1 MTNSLSS
8 ADKSILRQINGADT
22 RTLAAMSDL
31 SIRRVQEIR
40 KDYLDSFMPEDLAL
54 TLFHMEMLKRTK
66 EFKNATMR
74 EKRINKHVTHYS
86 KKELANA

>member
-1 MTNSLSS
+1 MIASLSS

-66 EFKNATMR
+66 EFNKATLR
-74 EKRINKHVTHYS
+74 FKRINKHVTRYS